1 MNEWFHVA
9 NADDV
14 ESPSLLVY
22 PERIRE
28 NIRRMVRL
36 AGGAARLCPHVKT
49 HKLAEVVRLQ
59 LAEGVTRFKCATLAE
74 AGMVAGCGA
83 ADILVAYPPVGPN
96 LRRFLDLMAG
106 FPRTVWSVLADDEG
120 TIRELAA
127 ACQAARV
134 TAAVLLDLDVGMH
147 RTGIAPGER
156 AFELYQLITGLPGL
170 RPGGL
175 HAYDGHLH
183 EREVAARA
191 RACEEAFAPVGRL
204 RARLIEA
211 GLPVPRVV
219 AGGTPTFPMHARRD
233 GVDCSPGTCV
243 LWDAGYSEALP
254 DLDFLVAAV
263 VLTRVVSRP
272 GPARLCL
279 DLGHKAVASEMPPP
293 RVRFP
298 ELPDARA
305 VMHSEEHLVIETRVG
320 ADLPVGAV
328 VYGIPWHICP
338 TVALHSE
345 VVVVEDARAT
355 RRWTVA
361 RDRRFRR
368 CC

>member
-1 MNEWFHVA
+1 MSEWFHVA
-9 NADDV
+9 NAEDV

-22 PERIRE
+22 PERIGG
-28 NIRRMVRL
+28 NIRRMVKM
-36 AGGAARLCPHVKT
+36 AGGPGRLCPHVKT

-59 LAEGVTRFKCATLAE
+59 MAEGVTRFKCATMAE
-74 AGMVAGCGA
+74 AEMVADCGA
-83 ADILVAYPPVGPN
+83 ADVLVAYPPVGPN
-96 LRRFLDLMAG
+96 QRRFLELMAR
-106 FPRTVWSVLADDEG
+106 FPRTAWSVLVDDEG
-120 TIRELAA
+120 AIRALSLA
-127 ACQAARV
+127 CVAARV
-134 TAAVLLDLDVGMH
+134 TACVLLDLDVGMR
-147 RTGIAPGER
+147 RTGITPGER
-156 AFELYQLITGLPGL
+156 AFELYRTIAALPGL

-183 EREVAARA
+183 ERDVVARA
-191 RACEEAFAPVGRL
+191 RACEEAFAPVDRL
-204 RARLIEA
+204 RARLVEA

-219 AGGTPTFPMHARRD
+219 AGGTPTFPMHARRG

-243 LWDAGYSEALP
+243 FWDAGYSAALT

-263 VLTRVVSRP
+263 VLTRVISRP
-272 GPARLCL
+272 GPGRLCL
-279 DLGHKAVASEMPPP
+279 DLGHKAIASEMPPP

-298 ELPDARA
+298 ELPDAQPA
-305 VMHSEEHLVIETRVG
+305 MHSEEHLVIETRVG

-345 VVVVEDARAT
+345 VVVVEDGRAT
-355 RRWTVA
+355 QRWEVA

-368 CC
+368 